1 MGRDEQGFTVVEVMI
16 AMVLS
21 MLASASIMGV
31 LVSQNNAE
39 KRATD
44 FTVNQEEARQALV
57 YLQRDLR
64 SAEPIVGVTQVADYA
79 YQVDLDVYDAIDA
92 EIPVKVSWKL
102 ETATNTLHRY
112 VINADGTKTSTYSI
126 RGVVNDDVI
135 QPLFRYYNDKNIG
148 TEGSYD
154 ILSQTAAPEVG
165 TVAYCTVRVKID
177 LRAAPNGSP
186 APVRLES
193 DVMLR
198 NKLPGAYEC

>member
-1 MGRDEQGFTVVEVMI
+1 MHKGEQGFTVVEVMI
-16 AMVLS
+16 GMVLS
-21 MLASASIMGV
+21 MMASASIMGI

-79 YQVDLDVYDAIDA
+79 YQVDLDVYDSIDA
-92 EIPVKVSWKL
+92 ETPDKVSWKL

-112 VINADGTKTSTYSI
+112 LINADGSRTSTYSI
-126 RGVVNDDVI
+126 RGVANDDI
-135 QPLFRYYNDKNIG
+135 SQPLFQYFNDKNIG
-148 TEGSYD
+148 YD
-154 ILSQTAAPEVG
+154 ILSQVAAPEVG
-165 TVAYCTVRVKID
+165 TVAYCTVRVRID